1 LAVIEIT
8 ELLWDDQNIA
18 HIDGHAVT
26 VSEVSEVV
34 FGGSALFFDLDR
46 PDRPGRM
53 AVFGVTTAGRSLAIY
68 LDTPTRQG
76 ATYVLTARPMTAKER
91 KTYDQLKEAGP

>member
-1 LAVIEIT
+1 MVEIT

-18 HIDGHAVT
+18 HIAGHAVT
-26 VSEVSEVV
+26 VPEVAEVV

-53 AVFGVTTAGRSLAIY
+53 AAFGVTTAGRALAIY
-68 LDTPTRQG
+68 LDSPTRQG
-76 ATYVLTARPMTAKER
+76 ASYVLTARPMTTKER
-91 KTYDQLKEAGP
+91 QTYDQLKEAGT